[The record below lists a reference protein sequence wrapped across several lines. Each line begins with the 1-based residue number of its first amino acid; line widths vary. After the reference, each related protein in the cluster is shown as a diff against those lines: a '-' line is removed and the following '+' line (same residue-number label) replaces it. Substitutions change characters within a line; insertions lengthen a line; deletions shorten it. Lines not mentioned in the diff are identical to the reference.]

1 MISGG
6 GLSDTE
12 LILVVLGVIY
22 LIESCAWLRD
32 GNVAFVSFLGRF
44 RLRTSSP
51 IANDRGGVVFGSPLP
66 FDQTLFGEPWPIAI
80 SPDGILSYSSIS
92 IGIQGNRRPEPIH
105 VAFDDIKSVET
116 DANIIRVN
124 GQIFASLRSPASANS
139 LRQAILDVRKRV
151 PGERAK
157 ELRKLLRATT
167 DTSRIDQAMD
177 KLQRATAMLRFVT
190 GLLFGQIYFIGPFL
204 YYTYHAADDR
214 YWILFKFLVLSGLCW
229 LAACLIYY
237 LSHRKLHPANVAQR
251 RKQVLTYLVSPA
263 SAMRSADLLGRDTFV
278 LTHPLALAARICRS
292 SATVKALAKRV
303 WIDYRYPLPPT
314 APLPCKA
321 AKDVL
326 EWYRIELG
334 VILSELVESLEL
346 DPAELLLPPTAADNG
361 AVTYCPRCERQ
372 FVLKS
377 GQCEDC
383 GGMELRSFAEKAEP
397 MQETIAPN
405 DSAKR

>member
-80 SPDGILSYSSIS
+80 SPDGILSYSSTS

-105 VAFDDIKSVET
+105 LAFDDIKSVEA
-116 DANIIRVN
+116 DANRIRVN
-124 GQIFASLRSPASANS
+124 GQIFASLRSPASAS
-139 LRQAILDVRKRV
+139 ALRQAILDVRKRV

-190 GLLFGQIYFIGPFL
+190 GLLFGQIFFIGPFL

-214 YWILFKFLVLSGLCW
+214 YWILFKFLVLSGVCW
-229 LAACLIYY
+229 LAICLIYY
-237 LSHRKLHPANVAQR
+237 LSHRKLYPTNVAQR

-263 SAMRSADLLGRDTFV
+263 SALRSADLLGRDTFV
-278 LTHPLALAARICRS
+278 LTHPLALACRLCRQVSVHELAR
-292 SATVKALAKRV
+292 RV
-303 WIDYRYPLPPT
+303 WIDYRHPLPPT
-314 APLPCKA
+314 APLVSA
-321 AKDVL
+321 EARAVL

-334 VILSELVESLEL
+334 VILSEFLHSLGL
-346 DPAELLLPPTAADNG
+346 DPAELLLPPSAADSG
-361 AVTYCPRCERQ
+361 AITYCPRCQRQ
-372 FVLKS
+372 FVLAA
-377 GQCEDC
+377 GHCDDC

-397 MQETIAPN
+397 TQETIAPN
-405 DSAKR
+405 ESAKR